1 MKTQVLRKELPV
13 VMDMY
18 SVVLPLR
25 RRASG
30 LARSDHVRMFSP
42 SRWHQSAITDLKWSL
57 CAVDRFSRDAFSPRH
72 LPSYWGLSMSDT
84 FFMKGEREWKRL
96 PGPRGFNGLIK
107 IFEILIFVGWS
118 CWQPDLYIYL
128 LLKANKRGKSYRY
141 TSMHVIEPYGSQCIA
156 SLIWIRLSLWSCQ
169 TKRCVGI

>member
-1 MKTQVLRKELPV
+1 MKTQVLWKELPV

-84 FFMKGEREWKRL
+84 FFMKGERESERDCQDQEDLMAWSKSLKYWYSSDDLVGSLTFIYIFCWRL
-96 PGPRGFNGLIK
+96 TNVVK
-107 IFEILIFVGWS
+107 ATDILLCTLS
-118 CWQPDLYIYL
+118 SPT
-128 LLKANKRGKSYRY
+128 A
-141 TSMHVIEPYGSQCIA
+141 A
-156 SLIWIRLSLWSCQ
+156 SASRA
-169 TKRCVGI
+169 